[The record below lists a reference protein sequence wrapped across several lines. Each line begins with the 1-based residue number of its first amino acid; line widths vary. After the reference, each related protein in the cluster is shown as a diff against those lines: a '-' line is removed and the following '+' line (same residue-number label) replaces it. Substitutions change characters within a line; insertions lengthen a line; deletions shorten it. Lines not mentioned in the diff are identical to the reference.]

1 MSVDQLRVLVVDDEQ
16 ELVDALVERLQLRG
30 IEAEGVT
37 TGSAA
42 LARLEAGGVDVVL
55 LDVKMPAPGG
65 LDVLR
70 KVSERW
76 PNVAAVLVTGHGSTQ
91 DAETGMRLGASEY
104 IMKPFDI
111 DALVGTMLKAA
122 DAKGAQSRD

>member
-1 MSVDQLRVLVVDDEQ
+1 
-16 ELVDALVERLQLRG
+16 
-30 IEAEGVT
+30 
-37 TGSAA
+37 
-42 LARLEAGGVDVVL
+42 
-55 LDVKMPAPGG
+55 
-65 LDVLR
+65 
-70 KVSERW
+70 
-76 PNVAAVLVTGHGSTQ
+76 VAAVLVTGHGSTQ